1 MTELNLRPAVRAL
14 MIDSG
19 GRVLMVKLD
28 YWNRWVGWVL
38 PGGGIEAGEDAITA
52 LRRELAEETGAVDV
66 FVGPPVCRRRHV
78 SQGMIKGYDGQ
89 EETIYLVPCAPFEI
103 NPSMSV
109 EQLRAEGV
117 TEVRWWSV
125 DELAVTDEIV
135 KPENLVELV
144 KQILDSGA
152 PDEPVVLEQV
162 D

>member
-1 MTELNLRPAVRAL
+1 

-28 YWNRWVGWVL
+28 FVTGWVGWVL
-38 PGGGIEAGEDAITA
+38 PGGGIEDGEDPITA

-78 SQGMIKGYDGQ
+78 SQGMIEGYDGQ

-103 NPSMSV
+103 EPRMSV
-109 EQLRAEGV
+109 DQLRAEGV
-117 TEVRWWSV
+117 TEVRWWSL
-125 DELAVTDEIV
+125 DEMATTGEIL
-135 KPENLVELV
+135 KPENLLELV
-144 KQILDSGA
+144 QQILEDGA
-152 PDEPVVLEQV
+152 PDEPLVLEPV

>member
-19 GRVLMVKLD
+19 ERVLMVKLD
-28 YWNRWVGWVL
+28 YWNRWIGWVL

-78 SQGMIKGYDGQ
+78 SQGMIEGYDGQ
-89 EETIYLVPCAPFEI
+89 EETIYLVPCAPFEVD
-103 NPSMSV
+103 PQLSV

-125 DELAVTDEIV
+125 DELVMTDEIV
-135 KPENLVELV
+135 KPENLVDLI
-144 KQILDSGA
+144 KQILDNGA
-152 PDEPVVLEQV
+152 PDEPLVLEQI